1 MNYTNI
7 RLIMDRLTRNPLL
20 EDIPFE
26 TVVDYAVDF
35 LRIVGMP
42 NAFWE
47 KTEKIQIVDYRG
59 ILPCDFYKMIQ
70 VRLIDK
76 EHNMGAFRYST
87 DSFHMS
93 NVKPKY
99 GGLTYKL
106 QGTCII
112 TSIEKGEIEIAYRAM
127 PIDEEGYPMIPDNS
141 SYSRALELYIKL
153 QWFTMLFEAGKLS
166 AQVLTNTQQQYS
178 WAVGQAQ
185 SDLIRPTIDEMEAI
199 SNMWNKF
206 LPDSTDD
213 HNYGYLHEGTRERII
228 NH

>member
-1 MNYTNI
+1 
-7 RLIMDRLTRNPLL
+7 MDRLTRNPLL

-93 NVKPKY
+93 NTKPKY

-213 HNYGYLHEGTRERII
+213 HNHGYLHEGTRERII

>member
-1 MNYTNI
+1 
-7 RLIMDRLTRNPLL
+7 MDRLTRNPLL

-42 NAFWE
+42 NTFWE

-93 NVKPKY
+93 NTKPKY

-213 HNYGYLHEGTRERII
+213 HNHGYLHEGTRERII

>member
-1 MNYTNI
+1 
-7 RLIMDRLTRNPLL
+7 MDRLTRNPLL

-166 AQVLTNTQQQYS
+166 TQVLTNTQQQYS

-213 HNYGYLHEGTRERII
+213 HNHGYLHEGTRERII

>member
-1 MNYTNI
+1 
-7 RLIMDRLTRNPLL
+7 MDKLTRNPLL

-93 NVKPKY
+93 STKPKY

-213 HNYGYLHEGTRERII
+213 HNHGYLHEGTRERII